1 MHTLSLFVLDG
12 WSALIKSNPGSC
24 KLLSSHEISELG
36 KVSERHKMSHSF
48 FYKYTGKLGW
58 SSICL
63 RFYQFEPEIMLDG
76 MLNLKTHFMVWY
88 YVWCEHCNGL
98 F

>member
-1 MHTLSLFVLDG
+1 MFKKLNTL
-12 WSALIKSNPGSC
+12 
-24 KLLSSHEISELG
+24 
-36 KVSERHKMSHSF
+36 F

-63 RFYQFEPEIMLDG
+63 RISQSEPEIILDG
-76 MLNLKTHFMVWY
+76 TLNFKTHFMVWY
-88 YVWCEHCNGL
+88 CVWYEDCNGL